1 MLNTYCWAWGL
12 SVSVVN
18 IPSKSLLEKNSFSNF
33 ISNFIN
39 ELSNYLE
46 NFNKTKNLTYCV
58 TSDVNKDGKMYVVA
72 QNGTGAGKSF
82 SVDELPNRYN

>member
-1 MLNTYCWAWGL
+1 MQLNLNSNERDL
-12 SVSVVN
+12 SNEKENSL
-18 IPSKSLLEKNSFSNF
+18 SKF

-46 NFNKTKNLTYCV
+46 NYNKIKNLTYCV

-82 SVDELPNRYN
+82 SADELPSRYN